1 MGRHK
6 QYIIADVI
14 KEMNEWMKVYDEYPT
29 DYWNYRWDFLK
40 RRLKN
45 ISDMEQE
52 LKYTRFKNIREDK
65 KLKEK
70 QKKKEE
76 SWHRGKL

>member
-1 MGRHK
+1 MKH
-6 QYIIADVI
+6 IIAETI
-14 KEMNEWMKVYDEYPT
+14 KDLQEWMKAYDEHPIN
-29 DYWNYRWDFLK
+29 YWNYRWDYLR

-45 ISDMEQE
+45 MSDMEQE

>member
-29 DYWNYRWDFLK
+29 DYWNYRWDYLR

-45 ISDMEQE
+45 MSDMEQE
-52 LKYTRFKNIREDK
+52 LKYLKYRIQKEDESQ
-65 KLKEK
+65 KEK
-70 QKKKEE
+70 QKNKEE
-76 SWHRGKL
+76 AWHKGKI